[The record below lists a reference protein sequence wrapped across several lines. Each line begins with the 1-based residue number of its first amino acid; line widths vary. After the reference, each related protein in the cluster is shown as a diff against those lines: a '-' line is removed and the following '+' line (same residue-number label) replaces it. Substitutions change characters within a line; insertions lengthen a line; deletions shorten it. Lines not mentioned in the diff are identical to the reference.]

1 MRITVDFEDVPYA
14 QSSYKRLGMKGNR
27 KRIGAG
33 KTTTTKEVADILE
46 RKYHIVRF
54 FLENHAEE
62 VAEPILDIVNARLA
76 QAMRGGQALPK
87 LGKIGVK
94 AANEAFVQMIKSR
107 EMDGKVPGVPTEASR
122 GYTRKRL
129 GKHKGFRVRRRPSF
143 YDTGLYA
150 NAFRLK
156 VEV

>member
-1 MRITVDFEDVPYA
+1 MKITVDFEDVPYT
-14 QSSYKRLGMKGNR
+14 QSSYKRLGMRGNR
-27 KRIGAG
+27 KKIGAG
-33 KTTTTKEVADILE
+33 KTTTTKEVAEILE

-62 VAEPILDIVNARLA
+62 IAEPILGVVNARMA
-76 QAMRGGQALPK
+76 YAMQGSAIPK
-87 LGKIGVK
+87 LGKVGIK
-94 AANEAFVQMIKSR
+94 AANAAFVDMIKKR
-107 EMDGKVPGVPTEASR
+107 ELDGKVPGVPTEASK

-150 NAFRLK
+150 HAFRLK